1 MFLYNPKNQQYG
13 NTLEIH
19 YYFGDESHSMDATV
33 ENRCEYEVLGIIK
46 EISRV
51 FAVDITVETEPLA
64 EGGLKKWLKVVS
76 KAENKTGNITTAV
89 IVFMLTVLLTTPLTQ
104 VSEKLIDKLFEDTE
118 LRELEK
124 EKLKL
129 EVEELQKKALKD
141 AQEIEKNILIKK
153 KKSNF
158 YETLDNYPKV
168 KQVSYSVTDE
178 EKKNYSVEKLINKS
192 EFKTFILVSDD
203 LEPLEDE
210 KAIIEIIS
218 PVLKKG
224 KYKWTGYYKG
234 EIISFYMKSNEFKTL
249 VQNGKIEFKNGS
261 SIDCFLTI
269 RKKIDN
275 EGIEKIVGY
284 DVSRVNLY
292 FENEEPIET
301 KEGRKHRRAREADE
315 RQFRLFEGRNEE
327 DERDY

>member
-1 MFLYNPKNQQYG
+1 MFLYNPQNQQFG

-19 YYFGDESHSMDATV
+19 YYFGDRSHSMDATV
-33 ENRCEYEVLGIIK
+33 QNRCEYEVLGIIK

-51 FAVDITVETEPLA
+51 FAVEITVETEPFG

-76 KAENKTGNITTAV
+76 KTENKTGNITTAV
-89 IVFMLTVLLTTPLTQ
+89 IVFILTVVLTTPLAQ
-104 VSEKLIDKLFEDTE
+104 LSEKFMDKLFEDTE
-118 LRELEK
+118 LIELEK

-129 EVEELQKKALKD
+129 EVEELRKKALKD
-141 AQEIEKNILIKK
+141 AQNIDQNNLIKK

-158 YETLDNYPKV
+158 YEALENYPKV

-178 EKKNYSVEKLINKS
+178 EKKNYSTEKIIQKTD
-192 EFKTFILVSDD
+192 FKEFILVSDD
-203 LEPLEDE
+203 LEPVEDD

-224 KYKWTGYYKG
+224 KYKWSGYYKG
-234 EIISFYMKSNEFKTL
+234 EVISFYMKSNEFKTL
-249 VQNGKIEFKNGS
+249 VQNGEVEFKNGS

-292 FENEEPIET
+292 FENEQPIET
-301 KEGRKHRRAREADE
+301 KEGRKHRKEREADE
-315 RQFRLFEGRNEE
+315 SQFTLFGKSNEE
-327 DERDY
+327 DEREY